1 MTACLSSDIIGH
13 MSQLWSDPKTTSQK
27 PTNQK
32 VNSFLEALKNNQ
44 ATSGSQNH
52 FESPFGANPF
62 TEFNRQ
68 KEIEKQRVAQFH
80 QARLKEW
87 EQVYSAKDKQIE
99 KKIEE
104 IRQELQALAKQII
117 KYDQN
122 VTQAIAT
129 QVVNPGTYHL
139 TFFEHI
145 KEIIALIKKN
155 VTEANSWLS
164 VFRKRGAQK
173 GGTFWGNT
181 KKGGSA
187 YMLSNEHAVSRSA
200 G

>member
-1 MTACLSSDIIGH
+1 MNSLFANQKTSSA
-13 MSQLWSDPKTTSQK
+13 SQAP
-27 PTNQK
+27 QK
-32 VNSFLEALKNNQ
+32 VNNFLESLKN
-44 ATSGSQNH
+44 TSIPTGGSRL
-52 FESPFGANPF
+52 ESPFGTNPF

-87 EQVYSAKDKQIE
+87 DQVYSAKDKQIE

-104 IRQELQALAKQII
+104 IRNELQALAKQVV

-122 VTQAIAT
+122 ITQAVQS

-145 KEIIALIKKN
+145 REVIALIRKN
-155 VTEANSWLS
+155 VAEANSWLS
-164 VFRKRGAQK
+164 VFKKRSASKK
-173 GGTFWGNT
+173 GGAFWGNT

-187 YMLSNEHAVSRSA
+187 YMLSNEHSIARSA

>member
-1 MTACLSSDIIGH
+1 M
-13 MSQLWSDPKTTSQK
+13 
-27 PTNQK
+27 
-32 VNSFLEALKNNQ
+32 
-44 ATSGSQNH
+44 GSR

-62 TEFNRQ
+62 AEFNRQ

-87 EQVYSAKDKQIE
+87 EQIYSAKDKQVE

-104 IRQELQALAKQII
+104 IRQELQALAKQIV

-122 VTQAIAT
+122 ITQAIQT
-129 QVVNPGTYHL
+129 QVVTPGVYHIS
-139 TFFEHI
+139 FFEHI
-145 KEIIALIKKN
+145 KQIIALIRKN

-164 VFRKRGAQK
+164 VFKKRSAQK
-173 GGTFWGNT
+173 GGAFWNNA
-181 KKGGSA
+181 KKGGTSYMMSGEHSA
-187 YMLSNEHAVSRSA
+187 SRSA